1 MKMKVIAGFAF
12 LVNTVLFA
20 TYYAVAKEALGR
32 IDPIVFTFFEMTT
45 LAPVAL
51 AILAFTYQKL
61 TWTLIKRG
69 VLLGSCLC
77 LALFTIAIALKY
89 STATGTAF
97 FPALNGFL
105 AALIAWLVLR
115 QPMNKATWLAGLL
128 SVAGTALLIANSEMG
143 GMRGTAI
150 AFLGGL
156 FFTLY
161 VFLSDNGPK
170 EAEHHKPVVHWPLLA
185 VELLTMALWAS
196 LVVLLFGD
204 WQAFHPSFPK
214 DGLIILYVAGACTFL
229 PTLIAILMQRHIS
242 AVSISFIYILEPV
255 VGVVVAHFYLHE
267 VLPLAGYLG
276 GALVVVGAFVH
287 TWGSVAR
294 PTQETL
300 QEQYIQTS
308 QSFAAEVYSSYLSP
322 ILYCCSGFLVLYG
335 LGGFPPQ
342 AWRELAPL
350 VPILLNWLHPEHR
363 AMSSMILNTL
373 LQGPQRQSFLLLLV
387 QGLCWLIGWGVCTGI
402 TCIMFFHIL
411 TRGKAKR
418 SGKGDIH
425 TGSRAYGNKG
435 ARKGNAPPIQREM
448 LGSGASM
455 GGAFPLRAPLYDDFR
470 HKLTHKGASPVIP
483 SSEPMQELYGSYAL
497 GLATAY
503 TENSIPSNAVWGG
516 PLDCSTEEQASE
528 LESPL
533 QVSWFHFMPEDTSFD
548 AESDIQNVT
557 TDELSPVMPVLSMPM
572 SQSSKDYFQN
582 TTRVKLA
589 EYVE

>member
-61 TWTLIKRG
+61 TWTLMKRG

-143 GMRGTAI
+143 GLRGAAI

-170 EAEHHKPVVHWPLLA
+170 ESEQQKTEVRWPLLA
-185 VELLTMALWAS
+185 IELLTMALWAS

-214 DGLIILYVAGACTFL
+214 DGLMILYVAGACTFL

-242 AVSISFIYILEPV
+242 VVSISFIYILEPV
-255 VGVVVAHFYLHE
+255 LGVVVAHFYLHE
-267 VLPLAGYLG
+267 VLPLAGYIGGGLVVF
-276 GALVVVGAFVH
+276 GALVH
-287 TWGSVAR
+287 TWGSVERSAQA
-294 PTQETL
+294 TV
-300 QEQYIQTS
+300 QEQHVQTS
-308 QSFAAEVYSSYLSP
+308 QSFVADVYSSYLSP
-322 ILYCCSGFLVLYG
+322 FLYCCSGFLILYG

-350 VPILLNWLHPEHR
+350 APILLNWLHPEHR
-363 AMSSMILNTL
+363 AMSSAILSTL

-387 QGLCWLIGWGVCTGI
+387 QGLCWLIGWGVFTMI
-402 TCIMFFHIL
+402 TCILFFHVL
-411 TRGKAKR
+411 TRGKNNR
-418 SGKGDIH
+418 SRKGDIH
-425 TGSRAYGNKG
+425 TGSREYS
-435 ARKGNAPPIQREM
+435 
-448 LGSGASM
+448 SGRRYM
-455 GGAFPLRAPLYDDFR
+455 
-470 HKLTHKGASPVIP
+470 TGASPVTTIDDSRVASHSVAESIVVTGLAPVMP
-483 SSEPMQELYGSYAL
+483 SLEPMQELYGSYAL
-497 GLATAY
+497 DLATAH
-503 TENSIPSNAVWGG
+503 TEDFIPNNAVWGG
-516 PLDCSTEEQASE
+516 PLDCATGEQVSE
-528 LESPL
+528 LERPF
-533 QVSWFHFMPEDTSFD
+533 QVSWFHVMPEDSMFD
-548 AESDIQNVT
+548 AGSDIHDVT
-557 TDELSPVMPVLSMPM
+557 TGELPPIMPALSMPM
-572 SQSSKDYFQN
+572 SLRSTDNDQN
-582 TTRVKLA
+582 MTRVKLV

>member
-51 AILAFTYQKL
+51 AILAFTYQKM
-61 TWTLIKRG
+61 TWALIKRG

-105 AALIAWLVLR
+105 AALVAWLVLR

-128 SVAGTALLIANSEMG
+128 SVVGTVLLIANSEMG
-143 GMRGTAI
+143 GMRGAAI

-170 EAEHHKPVVHWPLLA
+170 EFEEHKAGVHWPLLA

-214 DGLIILYVAGACTFL
+214 DGLVILYVAGACTFL

-242 AVSISFIYILEPV
+242 AVNISFIYILEPV
-255 VGVVVAHFYLHE
+255 LGVVVAHFYLHE

-276 GALVVVGAFVH
+276 GGLVVVGAFVH
-287 TWGSVAR
+287 TWGSIAR
-294 PTQETL
+294 PTQETV
-300 QEQYIQTS
+300 QEQYVQTS
-308 QSFAAEVYSSYLSP
+308 RSFVADVYSSYLSP
-322 ILYCCSGFLVLYG
+322 FLYCCSGFLILYG

-350 VPILLNWLHPEHR
+350 APILLNWLQPEHR
-363 AMSSMILNTL
+363 AMSSAILSTL
-373 LQGPQRQSFLLLLV
+373 LQGPQHQSFLLLLV
-387 QGLCWLIGWGVCTGI
+387 QGFCWLIGWSVFTVI
-402 TCIMFFHIL
+402 TSLMFFHVL
-411 TRGKAKR
+411 SRSKAKR

-425 TGSRAYGNKG
+425 IGSRAY
-435 ARKGNAPPIQREM
+435 
-448 LGSGASM
+448 SSSS
-455 GGAFPLRAPLYDDFR
+455 R
-470 HKLTHKGASPVIP
+470 HMTGASPVTTIDDSRVTSHTVAESIVVTGP
-483 SSEPMQELYGSYAL
+483 APVMSPLASVMPPPESLQELYGSYAL
-497 GLATAY
+497 DLATAD
-503 TENSIPSNAVWGG
+503 TEDFIPNNAVWGG
-516 PLDCSTEEQASE
+516 PLDCTPEEQDSE
-528 LESPL
+528 MESPL
-533 QVSWFHFMPEDTSFD
+533 QASWFHFMSEATSVE
-548 AESDIQNVT
+548 AESDIQNIT
-557 TDELSPVMPVLSMPM
+557 TDELPPIMPVLSMPM
-572 SQSSKDYFQN
+572 SQRSRDYYQN